1 MNKVDTMDL
10 DERMDKLEAIVTQ
23 RGIVINELKTTLLG
37 PSPGRNNGL
46 RGELRVLE
54 AKVDEALKWAQDIWN
69 VRRKNE
75 CLGLEECKKV
85 EQRILDKLEQEA
97 TMSAAKVNLRGVYAI
112 GVLQFIGTLL
122 VALIAAGVFKK

>member
-10 DERMDKLEAIVTQ
+10 DERMDRLEAIVTQ
-23 RGIVINELKTTLLG
+23 RGIIINELETTLLG

-46 RGELRVLE
+46 RSEVKAIQIKMDAAIE
-54 AKVDEALKWAQDIWN
+54 WAHDLWN
-69 VRRKNE
+69 VKRKNE
-75 CLGLEECKKV
+75 CLGLEECKKL

-97 TMSAAKVNLRGVYAI
+97 SMSAAKVNLRGVYAI